1 MLPYPD
7 TQPWP
12 KPPAIRKLGTIRCD
26 MVETTPI
33 VFCDELYRFEYV
45 RDESQNPSNTTG
57 SSYFHFIHVRTNQ
70 PSVPFARQHHL
81 GSAFTDDG
89 IMYVSGLRDAW
100 GSDTVDFYRSDDL
113 VHWERYAELRLPGWK
128 IYNTNICL
136 MDGEYILLMEMS
148 DPSDRSTVP
157 FTFRFACSK
166 DMANW
171 EVLPADRVFQSDRY
185 AGGPAIYTLPSD
197 PYYYVL
203 YLEAIPCERYVNS
216 IARSRDLIHWEY
228 SPINP
233 VLMYEPE
240 KDKQI
245 ASPFLTPAER
255 KRIAAAL
262 DVNNSDMEM
271 CEYLGRTIICY
282 SWGNQHGNEFLAE
295 ACYEGPM
302 AELLHNYFA

>member
-12 KPPAIRKLGTIRCD
+12 RPPAIRKLGTIRCD

-33 VFCDELYRFEYV
+33 VFRDELYRFEYV
-45 RDESQNPSNTTG
+45 RPEEQNPSNTTG
-57 SSYFHFIHVRTNQ
+57 SSYFHFVHVRTNQ
-70 PSVPFARQHHL
+70 PSVPFARNHHL
-81 GSAFTDDG
+81 GSAFTDG
-89 IMYVSGLRDAW
+89 GVMYVSGLRDAW
-100 GSDTVDFYRSDDL
+100 GSDTVDFFRSDDL
-113 VHWERYAELRLPGWK
+113 VHWERYAELRVPGWK
-128 IYNTNICL
+128 IYNTNMCR
-136 MDGEYILLMEMS
+136 MGGEYILLMEMN
-148 DPSDRSTVP
+148 DPSDRKCVP
-157 FTFRFACSK
+157 FTFRFARSK
-166 DMANW
+166 DMAGW
-171 EVLPADRVFQSDRY
+171 EVLPEDRVFQPDRY
-185 AGGPAIYTLPSD
+185 AGGPAIYTLPDD
-197 PYYYVL
+197 PHFYVL
-203 YLEAIPCERYVNS
+203 YLEAIPCGRYVNG
-216 IARSRDLIHWEY
+216 IARSGDLIRWEY

-255 KRIAAAL
+255 ERIAAAL

-271 CEYLGRTIICY
+271 CEYLGRTIIYY

-302 AELLHNYFA
+302 AELLHGFFA